1 MSVVKSLLPAI
12 SDLDPEALADLV
24 SELGLERYRSAQIYD
39 GAWRSDATS
48 WAEVTTLG
56 KRAQSALA
64 TRVRFLASEAV
75 EREDVEGGATS
86 RFLITLGDGAKV
98 EAVLMR
104 YPSDPRRG
112 RGERATVCVS
122 SQAGCAV
129 GCPFCATG
137 ELGFTRNLTAGEI
150 QDQVRIARQLLRTE
164 GRELTNVV
172 FMGMGEP
179 LQNLDN
185 VLAAIDGITDPLRGG
200 IGQRRIVVST
210 SGVVPGIDRLAKV
223 RPQVTL
229 AVSLHAARNALRDLL
244 VPLNRKWPVEEVVRA
259 AANHARVTGRRTTFE
274 VTMIDGINDTD
285 EDAQALVRVLRG
297 SDAHVNLIPMN
308 AVAHTPWHESPPER
322 IEAIATLLR
331 DAGHTV
337 TVRRNRGRDAGAASV
352 PAGDGAADRSDHHR
366 PRRGR
371 WTQSGRTG
379 CDRSLLRAISRPLVG
394 SATARHTASARR
406 ADCRQ
411 P

>member
-210 SGVVPGIDRLAKV
+210 SGVVPGIDRPAKV

-274 VTMIDGINDTD
+274 VTMIDGINDRQ
-285 EDAQALVRVLRG
+285 EDAAALVELLRG
-297 SDAHVNLIPMN
+297 SQAHVNLIPMN
-308 AVAHTPWHESPPER
+308 QVAHTPWRESEPAR
-322 IEAIATLLR
+322 IDEIARQLR
-331 DAGHTV
+331 ASGLSV
-337 TVRRNRGRDAGAASV
+337 TVRKNRGREAGAAC
-352 PAGDGAADRSDHHR
+352 GQLAADRAGA
-366 PRRGR
+366 PPPAAVARRR
-371 WTQSGRTG
+371 E
-379 CDRSLLRAISRPLVG
+379 LLVV
-394 SATARHTASARR
+394 ASAAALQGRR
-406 ADCRQ
+406 SSTPIAPSGPLTADPSAEAGDRR
-411 P
+411 

>member
-1 MSVVKSLLPAI
+1 MMSVVKSLLPAI

-185 VLAAIDGITDPLRGG
+185 VLAAIDGITDRK
-200 IGQRRIVVST
+200 ST
-210 SGVVPGIDRLAKV
+210 RLN
-223 RPQVTL
+223 
-229 AVSLHAARNALRDLL
+229 SSH
-244 VPLNRKWPVEEVVRA
+244 
-259 AANHARVTGRRTTFE
+259 
-274 VTMIDGINDTD
+274 M
-285 EDAQALVRVLRG
+285 
-297 SDAHVNLIPMN
+297 S
-308 AVAHTPWHESPPER
+308 ESRMP
-322 IEAIATLLR
+322 
-331 DAGHTV
+331 
-337 TVRRNRGRDAGAASV
+337 S
-352 PAGDGAADRSDHHR
+352 
-366 PRRGR
+366 
-371 WTQSGRTG
+371 
-379 CDRSLLRAISRPLVG
+379 
-394 SATARHTASARR
+394 SA
-406 ADCRQ
+406 
-411 P
+411 